1 MCWYGECSCLRQ
13 PKQPFILDRISW
25 RTGRFTTNIDEIL
38 NLFNITQILIL
49 EHSEEI
55 VKVNTIDSASPSWK
69 RSVLSHDQVIQW
81 TKARVPVRSDSVLC
95 LGKMN
100 ESKDAITRWEGQVEG
115 FKNVSLENC
124 WRSSWIRVEYFP
136 RIYVI
141 ADSSEDPG
149 WLARQNIE
157 RGKIHRSDHLHVNVQ
172 RHRLEK
178 ERKWWNLYFEF
189 RKSQGVREEML
200 ARTLDISGS
209 WRRKGVVWNSS
220 LHTWRKMRFYSQS
233 NGWKQFKRLQVHPV
247 FRSIGAFSCEILKKK
262 NGRDTMH
269 FNTDAWA
276 IRPDGGRK
284 GTRKTERIRDQRC
297 INMCEITRSKT
308 IGILSKQVSGTSLR
322 ENNQDFESLTETIRF
337 TRVCELASFRTSISW
352 YELQNS
358 TWRGRRFWA
367 DHSILQRIHT
377 FTSTPTI
384 QNFCST
390 SWRNNYWTSHWSS
403 DRENHRPL
411 WIWNCSSITQRQGT
425 DILCNDISRGKSRFV
440 DEVHI
445 SQCRTQIQCRLT
457 HWTSESRRR
466 KILLGT
472 VED

>member
-124 WRSSWIRVEYFP
+124 WRSSWIEWNIFP
-136 RIYVI
+136 GFTSLQILQKIQGDLR
-141 ADSSEDPG
+141 E
-149 WLARQNIE
+149 QNIE

-189 RKSQGVREEML
+189 KKSRSTRRDSREDTGHFWVLETK
-200 ARTLDISGS
+200 R
-209 WRRKGVVWNSS
+209 NSS

-233 NGWKQFKRLQVHPV
+233 NG
-247 FRSIGAFSCEILKKK
+247 G
-262 NGRDTMH
+262 
-269 FNTDAWA
+269 
-276 IRPDGGRK
+276 
-284 GTRKTERIRDQRC
+284 
-297 INMCEITRSKT
+297 
-308 IGILSKQVSGTSLR
+308 
-322 ENNQDFESLTETIRF
+322 
-337 TRVCELASFRTSISW
+337 
-352 YELQNS
+352 
-358 TWRGRRFWA
+358 
-367 DHSILQRIHT
+367 
-377 FTSTPTI
+377 TI
-384 QNFCST
+384 QRYRS
-390 SWRNNYWTSHWSS
+390 
-403 DRENHRPL
+403 
-411 WIWNCSSITQRQGT
+411 SSIQEYW
-425 DILCNDISRGKSRFV
+425 CF
-440 DEVHI
+440 
-445 SQCRTQIQCRLT
+445 
-457 HWTSESRRR
+457 
-466 KILLGT
+466 
-472 VED
+472 